1 LKFYYKYIGEKP
13 LSPFVWLYVSF
24 LLYLGIIKKCKNMK
38 KVNEFKKFLDENVD
52 EIKDLLVDVFECDED
67 DVNEVVSFEDDEFGG
82 FIGCDEKGEGVVFG
96 CNLYEYEVDDEDV
109 SVGMEV
115 IEGKEVYFVCYDF

>member
-1 LKFYYKYIGEKP
+1 
-13 LSPFVWLYVSF
+13 
-24 LLYLGIIKKCKNMK
+24 MK

-67 DVNEVVSFEDDEFGG
+67 DVEKVVSFEDDEFGG

-96 CNLYEYEVDDEDV
+96 CNLYTYEVDDEDV

-115 IEGKEVYFVCYDF
+115 IEGRKVYFVCYDF

>member
-1 LKFYYKYIGEKP
+1 MGEKP
-13 LSPFVWLYVSF
+13 LLPFVWLYVSF
-24 LLYLGIIKKCKNMK
+24 LLYLGIIKKYKNMK

-67 DVNEVVSFEDDEFGG
+67 DVEKVVKFEDDGFGG
-82 FIGCDEKGEGVVFG
+82 FMGCNDEGEGVVFG

>member
-1 LKFYYKYIGEKP
+1 MYNCLYI
-13 LSPFVWLYVSF
+13 YA
-24 LLYLGIIKKCKNMK
+24 IIKTNNNMK

-67 DVNEVVSFEDDEFGG
+67 DVEKVVSFEDDEFGG
-82 FIGCDEKGEGVVFG
+82 FIGCDEEGEGVVFG
-96 CNLYEYEVDDEDV
+96 CNLYNYEVDDEDV

-115 IEGKEVYFVCYDF
+115 IEGRKVYFVCYDF

>member
-1 LKFYYKYIGEKP
+1 
-13 LSPFVWLYVSF
+13 
-24 LLYLGIIKKCKNMK
+24 MK

-67 DVNEVVSFEDDEFGG
+67 DVEKVVSFEDDEFGG
-82 FIGCDEKGEGVVFG
+82 FIGCDEEGEGVVFG
-96 CNLYEYEVDDEDV
+96 CNLYNYEVDDEDV

-115 IEGKEVYFVCYDF
+115 IEGRKVYFVCYDF

>member
-1 LKFYYKYIGEKP
+1 
-13 LSPFVWLYVSF
+13 
-24 LLYLGIIKKCKNMK
+24 MK

-67 DVNEVVSFEDDEFGG
+67 DVDEVVSFEDDEFGG
-82 FIGCDEKGEGVVFG
+82 FIGC
-96 CNLYEYEVDDEDV
+96 NLYEYEVDDDDV

-115 IEGKEVYFVCYDF
+115 IEGKKVYFVCYDF